1 MSDEKEWDYDGDAC
15 DVYYPDTLVTITGPL
30 RNLMLQTAKSIN
42 CKNSLEAII
51 RHTLYMSR
59 NGVKSEDGLCSV
71 FQVNYGLGVEHK
83 HQLKVKKG
91 MVHDGKTE
99 RVRLM
104 MLDEE

>member
-1 MSDEKEWDYDGDAC
+1 MSDKTEWDYNGDAC
-15 DVYYPDTLVTITGPL
+15 DDYYPNALVTITGAL

-42 CKNSLEAII
+42 CNNGLEAII

-59 NGVKSEDGLCSV
+59 NGVMSEDATYSI